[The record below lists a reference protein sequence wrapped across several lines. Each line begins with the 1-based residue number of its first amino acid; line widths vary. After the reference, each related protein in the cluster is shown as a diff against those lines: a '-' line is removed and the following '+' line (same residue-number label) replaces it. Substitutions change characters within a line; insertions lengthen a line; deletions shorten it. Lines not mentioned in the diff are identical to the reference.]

1 MRKMYVLIGSIALG
15 VGLVI
20 GVVGYALA
28 TTPADGNPRLAFWE
42 NKDSVPTSGVDSNFD
57 QSNSLTNP
65 SELGIY
71 PVDPNDS
78 ATTGGMLSVNPE
90 QENLDSAEGIDPH
103 DPNILNTPDTS
114 GTSKN
119 IPTELTELIISD
131 YKLNLGSLFDAW
143 KSTDMVSF
151 RAQLSEAYTGELF
164 EKHARQAERFIAQGV
179 GIEVSDIRFDSVTVE
194 AATAT
199 SATLTAYYHYIAKD
213 YDIANEIAMGGNTEH
228 QVKVRVNMVKD
239 NGRWL
244 TAGETLLP

>member
-42 NKDSVPTSGVDSNFD
+42 NKDSISTSGVDSNSG

-71 PVDPNDS
+71 PVDPNDM

-90 QENLDSAEGIDPH
+90 QENLDSTEVIDPH
-103 DPNILNTPDTS
+103 DPNIPNTPNTA
-114 GTSKN
+114 KN
-119 IPTELTELIISD
+119 VPTELAELIISD

-151 RAQLSEAYTGELF
+151 RARLSEAYMGELF

-179 GIEVSDIRFDSVTVE
+179 GIEVSDIRFDSVTIE

-213 YDIANEIAMGGNTEH
+213 YDIGNQIAMGGNTEH

-239 NGRWL
+239 NDRWL